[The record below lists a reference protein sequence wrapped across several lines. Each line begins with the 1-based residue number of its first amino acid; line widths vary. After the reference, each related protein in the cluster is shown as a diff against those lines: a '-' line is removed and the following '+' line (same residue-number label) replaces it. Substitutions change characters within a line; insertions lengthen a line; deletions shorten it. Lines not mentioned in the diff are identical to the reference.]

1 MRFTRDGIVTVLL
14 VIAALFLGSVIT
26 QRIPNPQETLNAPF
40 EHEVGLGEP
49 VTMRTGVVTV
59 TGVRAAKQV
68 TSFVDTATT
77 RGVWLVIDTEWTP
90 RHEPYLLSGAEAR
103 IRATDGRSFGGDSV
117 LTTSCTPT
125 QPGVT
130 FVCSFA
136 FEMDPAA
143 LPGAKALLPASL
155 LGEADDVAVV
165 DLGLDEA
172 TAQRL
177 AAATA
182 PIKLPGITVKA
193 P

>member
-40 EHEVGLGEP
+40 EHEAGLGEP

-117 LTTSCTPT
+117 LTTSAPRRNPGSRSCARSRSRWTPLPCRG
-125 QPGVT
+125 PGRCCRRP
-130 FVCSFA
+130 CSA
-136 FEMDPAA
+136 RPTTS
-143 LPGAKALLPASL
+143 PWSTWGWTKRPRSGSPPPPRRSSCPAS
-155 LGEADDVAVV
+155 
-165 DLGLDEA
+165 
-172 TAQRL
+172 
-177 AAATA
+177 
-182 PIKLPGITVKA
+182 P
-193 P
+193 